1 MQHPQRREFMGAS
14 YPVVLLVGGT
24 DPSGGAGLAADI
36 KAAAAAGV
44 HGMIAVTATT
54 VQNSGRVHSW
64 RQVPPGDVAAQI
76 RAAVEDGLPG
86 AVKSGMLGSTGMVET
101 LRELLES
108 DLRGVRYVL
117 DPVLAAG
124 SGDALHTG
132 GMADAA
138 RRLLLPLAT
147 LATPNLDE
155 AEAFTGMR
163 VRDPAG
169 METAARCILDMGP
182 GAVLLKGGHLVGEPR
197 DYLATRDG
205 GTWFPGWRTVPGKV
219 HGTGCTLAS
228 AAAARLASGMGV
240 RQAVEGALAYLRQSI
255 SSAFVRVHGVIPGHL
270 PPVGPMP
277 DRSDGEAFYLAPRFC
292 SRCGGVMYIP
302 AGSGHPACAACGFV
316 GYRNPLPAVTLVVR
330 RGGRVLLVRR
340 AVAPHRGMLCLPGG
354 FLELGETV
362 EECASRELA
371 EETGL
376 SADGFRLVSVET
388 DDTAYGGVILAV
400 LEAAGCS
407 GEAVAGDDAG
417 EICWVAPAEAPKL
430 AFRAHDRIVSE
441 LASGGRAAP
450 VSSGGDEG

>member
-1 MQHPQRREFMGAS
+1 MSSRMQHPQGREFRGAS

-54 VQNSGRVHSW
+54 VQNSVRVLSW
-64 RQVPPGDVAAQI
+64 RPVPPDDVAAQI
-76 RAAVEDGLPG
+76 RAALEDGPPG

-108 DLRGVRYVL
+108 DLKGVRYVL

-124 SGDALHTG
+124 SGDTLHTG
-132 GMADAA
+132 DMADAA
-138 RRLLLPLAT
+138 KRLLLPLAT

-155 AEAFTGMR
+155 AEAFTGLR

-182 GAVLLKGGHLVGEPR
+182 EAVLLKGGHLEGEPR
-197 DYLATRDG
+197 DYLATRQG
-205 GTWFPGWRTVPGKV
+205 GTWFPGRRTVPGKV

-228 AAAARLASGMGV
+228 AAAARLASGMDVG
-240 RQAVEGALAYLRQSI
+240 QAVRGALAYLKQSI
-255 SSAFVRVHGVIPGHL
+255 SAAFVRAQGVVPGHL

-277 DRSDGEAFYLAPRFC
+277 ARPDGEAFYLTPRFC
-292 SRCGGVMYIP
+292 SRCGGAMSIA
-302 AGSGHPACAACGFV
+302 AGSGHPACAVCGFI
-316 GYRNPLPAVTLVVR
+316 GYRNPLPAVTVVVR
-330 RGGRVLLVRR
+330 RDGKVLLVRR

-376 SADGFRLVSVET
+376 PADGFRLVSVET
-388 DDTAYGGVILAV
+388 DETAYGGVLLAV
-400 LEAAGCS
+400 LEAEGCT
-407 GEAVAGDDAG
+407 GEAIAGDDAG

-430 AFRAHDRIVSE
+430 AFRAHDRIMSD
-441 LASGGRAAP
+441 LAAGGGRKDDP
-450 VSSGGDEG
+450 